1 MWNKTDSSKI
11 GQDHQLEGQIA
22 RMVKIH
28 VCVCV
33 CVCVVK

>member
-28 VCVCV
+28 MCV